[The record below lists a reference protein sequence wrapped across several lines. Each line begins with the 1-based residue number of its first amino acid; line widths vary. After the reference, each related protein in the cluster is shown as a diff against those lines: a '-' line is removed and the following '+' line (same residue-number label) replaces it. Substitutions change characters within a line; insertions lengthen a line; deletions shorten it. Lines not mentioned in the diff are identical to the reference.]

1 MTSLPIEDVI
11 APIRA
16 ALVAGARLVIAAPP
30 GAGKT
35 TRVPLA
41 LLDSPWTEQGRLLLI
56 EPRRIAARAAAERMA
71 TTLQERVGETVGLRA
86 RMDVRVGPRTRI
98 EVLTEGVFTRQILS
112 DPELNGVAGVIFDE
126 FHERN
131 LEADVGL
138 ALALDAQ
145 AALRPDLR
153 LIVMSATLD
162 TARVS
167 QHLGC
172 PVIESAGRAFPVE
185 TVYLGRTRDA
195 PPEADVVRGV
205 RKALAEADGSILAF
219 LPGAAEINRAQRRL
233 EEAGLPP
240 DVTVTP
246 LYGALDPATQDR
258 AIRPAPPG
266 TRKVVL
272 ATDIAES
279 ALTIDGVRVVVDA
292 GLARVPRH
300 DPASGLSRLV
310 TERASRASL
319 DQRRGRAG
327 RTAPGVCYRLFD
339 EAELRGLPAAPRA
352 EILES
357 DLTGLALD
365 LAVWGAEA
373 EALSWLDPPPKPV
386 LEAGRATLRGLGAL
400 TADGRL
406 TERGRAVARLP
417 LPPRLAGMLL
427 DAAADSEAGGELAA
441 RLAVLLS
448 ERGLGGRSINL
459 AERLTGW
466 DRDRGQRA
474 DAARGLARRWAK
486 EAQRALPRAP
496 ARGAEVPSVGAVLA
510 VGFTD
515 RIARRRG
522 AAKPGLPTAYLT
534 AGGRG
539 VAVPPD
545 DPLATE
551 EWLVVAEMTGGGA
564 DLRVGDAAALSP
576 EEARAA
582 LPEQAVELASYDPYS
597 GTVQA
602 RRVVR
607 LGAITLSETP
617 LARPTGAT
625 RTAALLE
632 AVRVHGWKVFEARE
646 ALLGLAARAAFVI
659 ELEGVTGVE
668 ALFALKPERLT
679 ERPEDW
685 LTDVLTRFDR
695 VADIP
700 GGELVEAALGLLPYA
715 ARQLLDS
722 LAPRFWTAPTGRQ
735 VTLDYAAELPPVAE
749 IKAQE
754 LFGLDR
760 HPTVAGGRVPIM
772 LALLSPAQRP
782 VAMTRD
788 LPRFWRAGYLDMR
801 KDMRGR
807 YPKHDWPEEPWLA
820 AAQTGAKRRP
830 PG

>member
-1 MTSLPIEDVI
+1 MADLPIEDVI
-11 APIRA
+11 PAI
-16 ALVAGARLVIAAPP
+16 VAGLTSDVRLVIAAPP

-41 LLDSPWTEQGRLLLI
+41 LLDAPWMAQGRLLLI

-71 TTLQERVGETVGLRA
+71 STLQQRVGETVGLRA
-86 RMDVRVGPRTRI
+86 RMDVRTSPATRI

-112 DPELNGVAGVIFDE
+112 DPELAGVAGVIFDE

-153 LIVMSATLD
+153 IIVMSATLD

-172 PVIESAGRAFPVE
+172 AVIESAGRAFPVE

-205 RKALAEADGSILAF
+205 RRALSEAEGSVLAF

-233 EEAGLPP
+233 EEGGLPP
-240 DVTVTP
+240 DVSVAP

-258 AIRPAPPG
+258 AIRPAQPG

-327 RTAPGVCYRLFD
+327 RTAPGVCYRLCE
-339 EAELRGLPAAPRA
+339 EAELRGLPAAPRP

-365 LAVWGAEA
+365 LAVWGADA
-373 EALSWLDPPPKPV
+373 DALSWLDPPPHPV
-386 LEAGRATLRGLGAL
+386 LEAGRATLRTLGAL
-400 TADGRL
+400 DAGGRL
-406 TERGRAVARLP
+406 TPRGRGVASLP

-427 DAAADSEAGGELAA
+427 DAATAGEAAAGLAA
-441 RLAVLLS
+441 RLALLLS

-459 AERLTGW
+459 ADRLSGWERE
-466 DRDRGQRA
+466 RSPRA
-474 DAARGLARRWAK
+474 EAARNLARRWA
-486 EAQRALPRAP
+486 QQALKATPDRGNVPPDTP
-496 ARGAEVPSVGAVLA
+496 AAGVLLA
-510 VGFTD
+510 AGFTD

-522 AAKPGLPTAYLT
+522 PARPGQPTAYLT

-564 DLRVGDAAALSP
+564 DLRVGDALALSA
-576 EEARAA
+576 EEARAV
-582 LPEQAVELASYDPYS
+582 LPEQTAEVATFDPDT
-597 GTVQA
+597 GTVRA

-617 LARPTGAT
+617 LARPTGPA
-625 RTAALLE
+625 RTAALLD
-632 AVRVHGWKVFEARE
+632 AVRTHGLGVLGGQE
-646 ALLGLAARAAFVI
+646 ALAALCARAQFVVGLEGANAAEGLSDLTLPALAAQPDTW
-659 ELEGVTGVE
+659 LSGVL
-668 ALFALKPERLT
+668 ARH
-679 ERPEDW
+679 ERP
-685 LTDVLTRFDR
+685 
-695 VADIP
+695 ADTTA
-700 GGELVEAALGLLPYA
+700 GELTEAALNRLDYA
-715 ARQLLDS
+715 ARQQLDT
-722 LAPRFWTAPTGRQ
+722 LAPRHWTAPTGRQ
-735 VTLDYAAELPPVAE
+735 VALDYTAELPPVAE

-754 LFGLDR
+754 VFGLDR

-820 AAQTGAKRRP
+820 PAQTGAKRRP